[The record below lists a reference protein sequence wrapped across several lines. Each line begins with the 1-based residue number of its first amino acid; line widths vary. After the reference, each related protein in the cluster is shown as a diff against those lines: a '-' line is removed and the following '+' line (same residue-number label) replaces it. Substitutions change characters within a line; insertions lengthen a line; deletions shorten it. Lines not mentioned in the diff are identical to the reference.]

1 MKKLN
6 ILKAITLLSTVLFMH
21 AFSATE
27 MKAAECEL
35 NSNSEIITDNNGFV
49 DCTSSIGTQ
58 RLKIQ
63 YIGLCASE
71 PTIGNYQNEC
81 STVFSET
88 DGKTIDFMK
97 GNFQNLID
105 GSISL
110 TEGVYTHAVVRIDS
124 LIKLKSSYTFDKQML
139 GGGGGIGKKC
149 WTTSGDYSDLIDMT
163 GFTSLSQLATQCGPT
178 PNAEF
183 TNLEYAVFVGETG
196 ATNTIT
202 GRSSPS
208 GPYTMYSASGIN
220 ELSSTTVGSLN
231 GKYLIGFQEFTTPVV
246 INPTLTSIELGF
258 KMDDMF
264 HLQTNWQSINGDPNT
279 SRKAYFGV
287 NPKLPVECGKA
298 QFSGEYSC
306 LKYVIPNGFE
316 FSVSVK

>member
-1 MKKLN
+1 MKNQN
-6 ILKAITLLSTVLFMH
+6 ILKAITF
-21 AFSATE
+21 FSAVIFLQVFSASGV
-27 MKAAECEL
+27 KAADCEL
-35 NSNSEIITDNNGFV
+35 NSNNEIITDKNGYV
-49 DCTSSIGTQ
+49 DCTSDVGTQ
-58 RLKIQ
+58 RLKLQ

-81 STVFSET
+81 LTVFSET
-88 DGKTIDFMK
+88 DGKSVDFVK

-110 TEGVYTHAVVRIDS
+110 TEGLYTHAVVRIDS

-139 GGGGGIGKKC
+139 GGGGGIGKTC

-163 GFTSLSQLATQCGPT
+163 GFTSLSQLPTQCGST

-183 TNLEYAVFVGETG
+183 TNLEYAVFVNGPNG
-196 ATNTIT
+196 TNTIT

-208 GPYTMYSASGIN
+208 GPYTMYTASGIN
-220 ELSSTTVGSLN
+220 ELSSTTIGSLN
-231 GKYLIGFQEFTTPVV
+231 GKHLIGFQEFTTPVL
-246 INPTLTSIELGF
+246 ITPTLSSIELGF
-258 KMDDMF
+258 KMDGMF

-279 SRKAYFGV
+279 SRKAPFDV

-306 LKYVIPNGFE
+306 LKYVIPTGFE